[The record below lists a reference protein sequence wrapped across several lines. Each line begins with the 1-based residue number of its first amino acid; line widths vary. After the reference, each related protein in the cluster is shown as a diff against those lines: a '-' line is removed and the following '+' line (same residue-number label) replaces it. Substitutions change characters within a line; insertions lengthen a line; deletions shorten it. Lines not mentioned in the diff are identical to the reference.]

1 MIVHLVMWKFK
12 SGAPLKEIKSRLEG
26 MKGKIGF
33 ILDLEVGVDIL
44 RSERSWD
51 MSLMVKFS
59 TKKELET
66 YGTHPASKLPGK
78 FIPQA
83 QSGEGMI
90 TLGQDKFLPL
100 QVLSF

>member
-26 MKGKIGF
+26 MKGKIDF
-33 ILDLEVGVDIL
+33 VLDLEVGVDIL

-66 YGTHPASKLPGK
+66 YGTHPEHLPVAA
-78 FIPQA
+78 FI
-83 QSGEGMI
+83 GEWKTAGAAV
-90 TLGQDKFLPL
+90 DYE
-100 QVLSF
+100 V